1 MKYTTIFVNII
12 VGELKIVV
20 AFDMYLKK
28 SFLIDDLDIFYVNQ
42 YPLIVLVVFLVVFEV
57 FMKEK

>member
-20 AFDMYLKK
+20 AFAMYLKK
-28 SFLIDDLDIFYVNQ
+28 SILIDDLDIFYVNQ